1 MRKNPGLEGQR
12 QGREAEETIAEAFN
26 AAGWGT
32 FTSPE
37 HDYAHKTDVVAICP
51 NGEVFNVQVSVN
63 PKSKRQTATLKKRDV
78 VPISLRET
86 TKRGVSPTVL
96 ACARCAFTATC
107 LYDTYDRSR

>member
-32 FTSPE
+32 FTSPK

-63 PKSKRQTATLKKRDV
+63 PKSKRQTATLKKKRRSTHITPGNDK
-78 VPISLRET
+78 
-86 TKRGVSPTVL
+86 KRGEPYG
-96 ACARCAFTATC
+96 ACVR
-107 LYDTYDRSR
+107 